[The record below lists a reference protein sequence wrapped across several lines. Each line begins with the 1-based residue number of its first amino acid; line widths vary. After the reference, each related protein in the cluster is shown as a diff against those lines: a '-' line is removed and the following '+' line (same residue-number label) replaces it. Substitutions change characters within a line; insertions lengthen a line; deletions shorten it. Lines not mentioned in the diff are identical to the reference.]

1 MMHMHDF
8 IKKEKIRV
16 HVMERQNESKAEGQG
31 EISLIFMCAIT
42 NSLNIFMC

>member
-1 MMHMHDF
+1 MDIHDF

-16 HVMERQNESKAEGQG
+16 HVMEGQKESKAEGQG
-31 EISLIFMCAIT
+31 EMNLILMCAIT